1 MLSCPFPT
9 TITIT
14 PRAAKIDNTQQN
26 GKNKLVNSVMKR
38 LSECKIRAK
47 K

>member
-14 PRAAKIDNTQQN
+14 PQAPQERERERERESLYNDESSFTILANEHAI
-26 GKNKLVNSVMKR
+26 GS
-38 LSECKIRAK
+38 
-47 K
+47 